1 MKKKL
6 KKLMVLT
13 WVAAIFIMPAST
25 ALAASDPVVL
35 YDSDE
40 ATFID
45 YLPDPLHVAGGGY
58 HPVLLKDL
66 TESSGDWYVP
76 VGKSFNFTF
85 WTQEPNTTVRII
97 IYKNSSIVSD
107 YVSSSTVYGYS
118 FDITPEGT
126 NNRWRFLIVPYTDV
140 TFIGYGGVLY

>member
-13 WVAAIFIMPAST
+13 LVAAIFIMPAST
-25 ALAASDPVVL
+25 ALAASDPVVV

-58 HPVLLKDL
+58 HPVLLKEFGMFL
-66 TESSGDWYVP
+66 LENLLILLFGH
-76 VGKSFNFTF
+76 KS
-85 WTQEPNTTVRII
+85 QIQLLE
-97 IYKNSSIVSD
+97 
-107 YVSSSTVYGYS
+107 
-118 FDITPEGT
+118 
-126 NNRWRFLIVPYTDV
+126 
-140 TFIGYGGVLY
+140 